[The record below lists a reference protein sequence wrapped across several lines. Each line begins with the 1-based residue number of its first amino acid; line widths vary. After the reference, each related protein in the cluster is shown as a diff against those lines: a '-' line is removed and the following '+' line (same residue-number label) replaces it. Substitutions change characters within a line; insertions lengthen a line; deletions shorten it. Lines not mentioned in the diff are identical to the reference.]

1 MRVSELK
8 VNREP
13 IRLTDPAELGI
24 RRIHAMVVP
33 QFVQQGRTQIIG
45 CLPGF
50 FGRS

>member
-1 MRVSELK
+1 
-8 VNREP
+8 
-13 IRLTDPAELGI
+13 
-24 RRIHAMVVP
+24 MVVP